1 MTGDTPEGT
10 QERHAMRRTIPGTRI
25 LRDGER
31 LALRVGRTALGGAMD
46 RLDEATVQRLGG
58 HDRALW
64 VLFTTLA
71 RMVAVSRPGLVADV
85 QFVVD
90 ADGGPRRWVLSAD
103 AGRVSARRGELE
115 DPDLTLRLALADL
128 LALAGGRT
136 TGITLATKGRVD
148 FDGDLVAALALMRA
162 AEGAPRA

>member
-1 MTGDTPEGT
+1 MT
-10 QERHAMRRTIPGTRI
+10 RTIPGTRV

-31 LALRVGRTALGGAMD
+31 LALRVGRTALGGAMA
-46 RLDEATVQRLGG
+46 RLDEATLQRVGG
-58 HDRALW
+58 SDRALW

-71 RMVAVSRPGLVADV
+71 RMVAVSRPALVADV

-90 ADGGPRRWVLSAD
+90 ADGEERRWALCAD
-103 AGRVSARRGELE
+103 AGRVSARRGELD
-115 DPDLTLRLALADL
+115 DPDLTLRMALAEL

-136 TGITLATKGRVD
+136 TGITLATRGRVD

-162 AEGAPRA
+162 AEGAPPA